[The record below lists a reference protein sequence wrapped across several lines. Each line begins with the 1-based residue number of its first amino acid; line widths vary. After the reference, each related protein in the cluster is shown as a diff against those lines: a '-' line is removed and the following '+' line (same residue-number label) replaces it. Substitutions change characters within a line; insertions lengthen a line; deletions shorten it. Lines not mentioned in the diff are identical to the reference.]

1 MPRNGD
7 NSGAKGAGAA
17 KKGAGAGAGANARSG
32 NSGKSGNSGRRPG
45 SAGNRRSGGGGRPSS
60 ARRRPGSTEGSRGGR
75 GGRGDQRGQA
85 KDDAAS
91 AHPVEEGR
99 VARGPMLW
107 ADADDSATAHRNR
120 RRARLIAALPA
131 LLLFVVL
138 LVVFS
143 AIGALMVGVIVGAV
157 VGAVVG
163 VSLVYGATGVLLRS
177 LRARPTDED
186 DLPGAYNLIEGLCAS
201 MGLPL
206 PGVWLVDDP
215 LPDALALG
223 RGPSTGCLVL
233 TSGLVD
239 TLDPVALEGLLAHE
253 LTHIRRGD
261 IAPATVAAALCL
273 PLAVVVPGAGS
284 FVHGLAG
291 RGREFRTDQLA
302 VGVTRYPPG
311 LRQALSH
318 MVGGPSPA
326 SGSPLSGRA
335 VARSTRWLWTVA
347 LPVSSIGGAQPQATT
362 RGTDAVASDPQ
373 DREKMVGE
381 LDAASVRIA
390 ALDEW

>member
-1 MPRNGD
+1 MPRKAD

-17 KKGAGAGAGANARSG
+17 KRGAGATARSS
-32 NSGKSGNSGRRPG
+32 NSGNSGRRPG
-45 SAGNRRSGGGGRPSS
+45 SVGDRRSGGGGRPSS
-60 ARRRPGSTEGSRGGR
+60 ARRRPGSTEGGRGSRGGR
-75 GGRGDQRGQA
+75 GDDRGQA
-85 KDDAAS
+85 RGDAS
-91 AHPVEEGR
+91 RPHPAEG
-99 VARGPMLW
+99 AGFAPGATLW
-107 ADADDSATAHRNR
+107 PDADDSATAHRNR

-138 LVVFS
+138 LLIFS
-143 AIGALMVGVIVGAV
+143 AMGALVVGVIVGAV

-163 VSLVYGATGVLLRS
+163 ASLMYGATGVLLRS

-215 LPDALALG
+215 SRDALALG
-223 RGPSTGCLVL
+223 RGPGTGCLVL

-239 TLDPVALEGLLAHE
+239 ALDPVALEGLLAHE

-261 IAPATVAAALCL
+261 IAPATVAAALFL

-284 FVHGLAG
+284 IVHRLAG

-311 LRQALSH
+311 LREALSQ
-318 MVGGPSPA
+318 MVGGPSPQ
-326 SGSPLSGRA
+326 SGSPLTGRA

-347 LPVSSIGGAQPQATT
+347 LPVSSIGGAQPQATAAG
-362 RGTDAVASDPQ
+362 REAAALEPQ
-373 DREKMVGE
+373 EREKMVGE
-381 LDAASVRIA
+381 LDVASVRIA